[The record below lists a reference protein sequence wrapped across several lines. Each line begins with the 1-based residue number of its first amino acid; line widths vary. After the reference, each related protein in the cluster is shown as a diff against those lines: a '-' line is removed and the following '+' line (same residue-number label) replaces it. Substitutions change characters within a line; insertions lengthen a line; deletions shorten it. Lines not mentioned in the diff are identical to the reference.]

1 LQEQKSCFDTGRVI
15 SATVSLPKCVLT
27 SRAIALPDTRDRFTM
42 GTGGHYI
49 TMLTADWSIS
59 TSHDP
64 LPSSCHSKKMLWNPS
79 HVYWMEEAKERCEH
93 FD

>member
-1 LQEQKSCFDTGRVI
+1 MDFM
-15 SATVSLPKCVLT
+15 AH
-27 SRAIALPDTRDRFTM
+27 FTM

-49 TMLTADWSIS
+49 TMLPADWSIS

-79 HVYWMEEAKERCEH
+79 IDTVGWMH
-93 FD
+93 MVSVGIVGH